1 MRIDKVM
8 LWTAAVVTTLAS
20 FTFLIWGLY
29 NLLKGDT
36 LLGVV
41 AFLVGLLLGSF
52 IKDYGRM
59 IKEYR

>member
-1 MRIDKVM
+1 M